1 VQVRWTGR
9 AAAAVR
15 LLFPCHA
22 GDSGFV
28 IHCVVSAFPNETPRV
43 PVRSLAAHAT
53 ARLAAVET
61 SSLLDL
67 IQWPAM
73 LASVLAA
80 WLVASRKARRRN
92 IGFWVFIVSNV
103 LWTVWGVHTNAYALI
118 VLQVTL
124 AIMNIRGLRKT
135 EQLERKGKN
144 SE

>member
-1 VQVRWTGR
+1 
-9 AAAAVR
+9 
-15 LLFPCHA
+15 
-22 GDSGFV
+22 
-28 IHCVVSAFPNETPRV
+28 
-43 PVRSLAAHAT
+43 
-53 ARLAAVET
+53 
-61 SSLLDL
+61 
-67 IQWPAM
+67 M